1 MSSGVFRPRGYRSVR
16 VCLTMSFTW
25 VTVWTITVQRC
36 RNRRGPLSQSV
47 LRFHSRLTV
56 HATLDQIG
64 QKSAIVTKYFFRC
77 KRSVGFVVFR
87 CRDFCSHSIGD
98 LDWHPHTLLSVSVV
112 WLIRRC
118 IWSSIDLFFFWRF
131 LPLDI
136 RWLSYRFDFRSS
148 VPIAWAYKHRYKHFT
163 CSIYETNI
171 YHTGSHND
179 ILWELSKIVTHLVVR
194 MCTRTTDRGIVSFIS
209 EPDATSR

>member
-118 IWSSIDLFFFWRF
+118 IWSSIDLFFFWDSYSWTFAGRRTDLISGPVF
-131 LPLDI
+131 PLHEHI
-136 RWLSYRFDFRSS
+136 NT
-148 VPIAWAYKHRYKHFT
+148 V
-163 CSIYETNI
+163 TNI
-171 YHTGSHND
+171 SRVLFTRQTYTIQVVITISFGNWVK
-179 ILWELSKIVTHLVVR
+179 LWLTLLCVCVLEQ
-194 MCTRTTDRGIVSFIS
+194 RTEG
-209 EPDATSR
+209 